1 MRTGILFICLFIL
14 GCDSPP
20 EGPIVIRGMTMGTN
34 YSISLATRSQKPT
47 GELQAEIDALLVTI
61 NNQMSTY
68 QDDSE
73 LSIINQNK
81 SNDWLDISPE
91 LHEVISTALDIS
103 RLTSGAFDITVGN
116 MVNIWGFGPGY
127 LPVNIPDNESIKEA
141 LNTSG
146 YELIELRSPSYAIK
160 KLNLDIYLDLS
171 GIAKGYAVDQV
182 SDYLEGLNIQSYLVD
197 IGGEIRA
204 KGQKQDGENWRIGIE
219 KPLVDAREIQR
230 VIPLSDMA
238 MATSGDY
245 RNFFIQD
252 GIRYSHTIDPRTG
265 RPILHNLL
273 SVTVLDDS
281 AMVADALATALM
293 VMGPGDGITFA
304 EKNGISAYYIQSDPN
319 KISEKV
325 SGQFA
330 RYLGE

>member
-20 EGPIVIRGMTMGTN
+20 EAPIVIRGMTMGTN
-34 YSISLATRSQKPT
+34 YSISLVSESQNT
-47 GELQAEIDALLVTI
+47 MEELQTEIDALLVTI

-68 QDDSE
+68 LDNSE
-73 LSIINQNK
+73 LSRINQNK
-81 SNDWLDISPE
+81 SDDWIDISPE
-91 LHEVISTALDIS
+91 LYEVISTALEIG
-103 RLTSGAFDITVGN
+103 RLTGGEFDITVGN
-116 MVNIWGFGPGY
+116 MVNLWGFGPDN
-127 LPVNIPDNESIKEA
+127 LPVNIPDDESIKNA
-141 LNTSG
+141 LNASG
-146 YELIELRSPSYAIK
+146 YHGIEMRSPAYAIK
-160 KLNLDIYLDLS
+160 KQNPDIYLDLS
-171 GIAKGYAVDQV
+171 GIAKGYAVDRV
-182 SDYLEGLNIQSYLVD
+182 SDYLEGLNFQSYLVD

-204 KGQKQDGENWRIGIE
+204 KGQKQDGEHWRIGIE
-219 KPLVDAREIQR
+219 KPLVDGREVQR

-245 RNFFIQD
+245 RNFFIHD

-281 AMVADALATALM
+281 AMVADAMATALM
-293 VMGPGDGITFA
+293 VMGPGDGIIFA
-304 EKNGISAYYIQSDPN
+304 EKNGISAYFIQSDPN
-319 KISEKV
+319 EISEKI
-325 SGQFA
+325 SSRFA